1 MSEKKEKIDS
11 EEEWERIDKPEEA
24 EVEAMLVEEAHFSQI
39 LWLTAQSINFFFFF
53 SFFFAPLFLGTEV
66 YKLEKSEVS
75 RTMTQELEIRN
86 ENKA

>member
-39 LWLTAQSINFFFFF
+39 LWLTAQSINFFFFPF
-53 SFFFAPLFLGTEV
+53 SFAPLFLGTQV